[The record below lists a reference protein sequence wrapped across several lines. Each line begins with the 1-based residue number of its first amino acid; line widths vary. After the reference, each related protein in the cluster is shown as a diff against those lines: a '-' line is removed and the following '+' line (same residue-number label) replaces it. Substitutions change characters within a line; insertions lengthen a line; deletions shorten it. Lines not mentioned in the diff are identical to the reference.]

1 MDDQPREFHNVIKN
15 TQTFLP
21 DFNFEQMSTNLE
33 EINYYSDT
41 LEKACLG
48 YLRVFELLYNHFKD
62 FHAFNQPSLFVWW
75 ALITQYAIEKVKLVT
90 DDITALKTHLQDQ
103 IQYYPKVDL
112 GVKDCIFEKS
122 YSNLILKVHK
132 GKLLLFFDTSV
143 TKNEEEN
150 VPRIMERYA
159 QLGYDEKFIDLED
172 RFKSIFYALD
182 PPLFHFLVQ
191 AGFIKEIPDEFS
203 YEKIMEHDANK
214 TPCQSPDPH
223 RTIRNKRKRKQTE
236 RLQNQKRLQNKK
248 RRSDRLERLCSPS
261 SSSENE
267 SSDESISCDDD
278 LPDIS
283 NTNSTFVD
291 SSENESKKKDV
302 EFFGDTEG
310 YIDIKKNLKF
320 DGSVANKSKHPD
332 NTKKNADQSKESENT
347 KEVVDQ
353 SKESEN
359 TKEVADQSK
368 ILDIEEVCEKTID
381 CIKEKTIDEIFQES
395 MSEKVTDEK
404 EFASIVKEINEDVK
418 NKNDEN
424 VNVEK
429 K

>member
-1 MDDQPREFHNVIKN
+1 
-15 TQTFLP
+15 
-21 DFNFEQMSTNLE
+21 
-33 EINYYSDT
+33 
-41 LEKACLG
+41 
-48 YLRVFELLYNHFKD
+48 
-62 FHAFNQPSLFVWW
+62 
-75 ALITQYAIEKVKLVT
+75 
-90 DDITALKTHLQDQ
+90 
-103 IQYYPKVDL
+103 
-112 GVKDCIFEKS
+112 
-122 YSNLILKVHK
+122 
-132 GKLLLFFDTSV
+132 
-143 TKNEEEN
+143 
-150 VPRIMERYA
+150 
-159 QLGYDEKFIDLED
+159 
-172 RFKSIFYALD
+172 
-182 PPLFHFLVQ
+182 
-191 AGFIKEIPDEFS
+191 
-203 YEKIMEHDANK
+203 
-214 TPCQSPDPH
+214 
-223 RTIRNKRKRKQTE
+223 
-236 RLQNQKRLQNKK
+236 KRLQNKK
-248 RRSDRLERLCSPS
+248 PRPGRLERLCSSSS

-267 SSDESISCDDD
+267 SSDESIPCDDD